1 MASMNDQIIETFR
14 ANAGV
19 VGGHFEGNR
28 LVVLHYVGR
37 RSGQE
42 RVTPLVA
49 AGDGDSYLVSGSAD
63 GADEAPLWVANVE
76 AGSGETTIEVGDRTV
91 RVKTTVVRST
101 SPQWQRLYG
110 AWKAYWP
117 VAAQYETRTSRRFP
131 IVRLDPVA

>member
-1 MASMNDQIIETFR
+1 MTSMNDQIIETFR
-14 ANAGV
+14 SNAGV
-19 VGGHFEGNR
+19 VGGHFEGKR
-28 LVVLHYVGR
+28 LVLLHYVGR

-49 AGDGDSYLVSGSAD
+49 ASDGDSYLVCGSLG
-63 GADEAPLWVANVE
+63 GADEDPLWVANIE
-76 AGSGETTIEVGDRTV
+76 AGPGETTIEVGDHTL

-101 SPQWQRLYG
+101 SPQWQQLYG

-117 VAAQYETRTSRRFP
+117 DAAQYETRTARKFP